1 MIDSAIEAFLSERK
15 LAWKKKNINSDMQES
30 IMRKLEDECENQFSL
45 EVWLEKAARQA
56 KSRAFSTHP
65 STFMHP
71 GTGIGEKNL
80 KEFTY
85 VTPIIY
91 WGERKNDGY
100 LRSGNVHCTSDLDSL
115 GNAGDLGV
123 DAFLR
128 LKLSDGKTILDHI
141 QEETETAKSLL
152 GNSDIPYDSLRDDI
166 LAVFKSDSIN
176 QTSTLLK
183 QVYFPV
189 DDDYHLLSLLVN
201 SGILFELKIRID
213 EIRFSEENVKLR
225 SDRRKNLYREKGY
238 VELHNLSV
246 IGYGGTKPQ
255 NISVLNLRNHGSS
268 YLLPSLPP
276 EINERSIQF
285 PRKDFFTDAIRSYQF
300 KDIFEALHRLF
311 KTDYNNVRIRGGRDY
326 YVQDIVDRIILKMW
340 AVRAVSK
347 EQYRSESSLLKK
359 NQRIWLCDEFSEER
373 GTGETWLD
381 EVCDQISLWIIHAY
395 EKTLGTRAIK
405 LGEAER
411 KYVDDLVKINREA
424 LR

>member
-1 MIDSAIEAFLSERK
+1 LEA
-15 LAWKKKNINSDMQES
+15 
-30 IMRKLEDECENQFSL
+30 
-45 EVWLEKAARQA
+45 WLEKASRQA

-91 WGERKNDGY
+91 LGERNNDGY

-115 GNAGDLGV
+115 GDASALGV

-128 LKLSDGKTILDHI
+128 LKLSDGKTVLEHI
-141 QEETETAKSLL
+141 QEDTETAKGLL
-152 GNSDIPYDSLRDDI
+152 GNSDISYESLRESI
-166 LAVFKSDSIN
+166 LTIIKSDSIN

-189 DDDYHLLSLLVN
+189 GNDYHLLSLLVN

-213 EIRFSEENVKLR
+213 GIRFSEENIALR
-225 SDRRKNLYREKGY
+225 ADRRKNLHSDKGY

-246 IGYGGTKPQ
+246 IEYGGANKQ
-255 NISVLNLRNHGSS
+255 NISVLNVRNRGSS

-276 EINERSIQF
+276 EIHERSIQF
-285 PRKDFFTDAIRSYQF
+285 PRKDFFIDTIRSYQF
-300 KDIFEALHRLF
+300 RDIFEALHRLF
-311 KTDYNNVRIRGGRDY
+311 KTDYNNMRIRDGRDY
-326 YVQDIVDRIILKMW
+326 YVQDIVDRIIQKMW
-340 AVRAVSK
+340 AVRAVSN
-347 EQYRSESSLLKK
+347 EQYRSESSFLKK
-359 NQRIWLCDEFSEER
+359 NQLIWLCNEFLEER
-373 GTGETWLD
+373 ETGETWLN

-411 KYVDDLVKINREA
+411 KYVDELVRMNKEA